1 MYIYE
6 SQTHLHTQ
14 REKKSVFKLCSA
26 TTNYKCLI
34 KITLMFLQNRKKKMQ
49 WDIELVLVNRS
60 CQLTTR
66 NLLDRALLEM
76 QSDHGTDAGRKD
88 VDRHGCGLTD
98 G

>member
-1 MYIYE
+1 
-6 SQTHLHTQ
+6 
-14 REKKSVFKLCSA
+14 
-26 TTNYKCLI
+26 
-34 KITLMFLQNRKKKMQ
+34 MQ